1 MLISDPSSINNTHR
15 YHPNM
20 LNTMHLSSLST
31 HARIMHPW
39 LPSRPSTRHFS
50 HHLSS
55 FDSSTTSRILPEHP
69 SNPSSTCWCRGF
81 ESHISPPSRRRPW
94 SRHLFPSPLRR
105 CWWRPRLKEL
115 PRWRGM
121 PWAVMGF
128 VLVTGLGLPMID
140 LGLEKK
146 PNPGIVNGRQY
157 SLKWM
162 GCVEKVG
169 ALGLGWST
177 KPKFGIQLAYWACP

>member
-1 MLISDPSSINNTHR
+1 
-15 YHPNM
+15 M
-20 LNTMHLSSLST
+20 LNAMHLSSLSM

-39 LPSRPSTRHFS
+39 LPSRPSTCHFS

-94 SRHLFPSPLRR
+94 SRHPFPSPLCR

-121 PWAVMGF
+121 PWVVMKF
-128 VLVTGLGLPMID
+128 VLITGLGLPMMDI
-140 LGLEKK
+140 GLEKK
-146 PNPGIVNGRQY
+146 LGLDMLMEGNILLSERAV
-157 SLKWM
+157 LKRW
-162 GCVEKVG
+162 VPWAWVG
-169 ALGLGWST
+169 APSPSLGSS
-177 KPKFGIQLAYWACP
+177 